1 MALLSHFI
9 TPHNICFATRYAS
22 GSPPFRPVLYS
33 VCMKTSDLQKYLQR
47 IPAWPKEAQDE
58 LVRSIAEI
66 EHRYSELYHV
76 DDQERAALERS
87 AEDVRNEPICN
98 Q

>member
-1 MALLSHFI
+1 
-9 TPHNICFATRYAS
+9 
-22 GSPPFRPVLYS
+22 
-33 VCMKTSDLQKYLQR
+33 MKTSDLQKYLQR

-76 DDQERAALERS
+76 DHDERAALERS
-87 AEDVRNEPICN
+87 AEDVRQNRFASDHDVEAAFSRYHRA
-98 Q
+98 

>member
-1 MALLSHFI
+1 
-9 TPHNICFATRYAS
+9 
-22 GSPPFRPVLYS
+22 
-33 VCMKTSDLQKYLQR
+33 MKANDLKKYLQR

-58 LVRSIAEI
+58 LVRSMAEI

-87 AEDVRNEPICN
+87 AEDVRQNRFAADHDVEATFTRYHRA
-98 Q
+98 